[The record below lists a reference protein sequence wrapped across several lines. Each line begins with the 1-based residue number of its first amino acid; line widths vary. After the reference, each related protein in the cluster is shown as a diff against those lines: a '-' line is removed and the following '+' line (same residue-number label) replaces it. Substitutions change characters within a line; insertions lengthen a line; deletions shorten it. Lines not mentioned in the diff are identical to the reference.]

1 MNCIATML
9 MLTHE
14 DSTEIALVKIGKPV
28 TEKLIKVLPDKN
40 KTVIAHIILTQIW
53 GDNVGKNYFSTKYI
67 YKNCNQL
74 IGWHYSYNGL
84 VWEWYSG
91 KDDSIRQV
99 EIDKIENY
107 WTKKLITKQAV
118 SMDFAKISSDLE
130 RQDNLIYPCNKVYE
144 NNSTDINYKKLYEL
158 LGKNSNDTLFKLLW
172 NKFGN
177 DSTMSN
183 FDDCY
188 FITYGPE
195 GLSFRFEKDSLLSTI
210 FVEDSYKGELPFN
223 LKITDRKKTIEK
235 KIGLPNKERK
245 FQENSWSYYT
255 DKNLSYYFDKEGK
268 ILEFYISKK

>member
-1 MNCIATML
+1 ML
-9 MLTHE
+9 TLTHE
-14 DSTEIALVKIGKPV
+14 DSTEIELVKIGKPA

-53 GDNVGKNYFSTKYI
+53 SDNIAKIYFSTKYI
-67 YKNCNQL
+67 YNNCNEL
-74 IGWHYSYNGL
+74 IGWHNIYNGL

-91 KDDSIRQV
+91 KDDSIIQV

-107 WTKKLITKQAV
+107 WTKKLIEKQDV
-118 SMDFAKISSDLE
+118 SLDFSKISEDLE
-130 RQDNLIYPCNKVYE
+130 SQDNLTYPCNKFYE
-144 NNSTDINYKKLYEL
+144 NNSADIKYQTLHQLLDKK
-158 LGKNSNDTLFKLLW
+158 SNDTLFKTLW

-177 DSTMSN
+177 DSTMSSFN
-183 FDDCY
+183 DCF

-210 FVEDSYKGELPFN
+210 FVEPSYKGELPFN

-235 KIGLPNKERK
+235 KIGRPNKERK

-255 DKNLSYYFDKEGK
+255 KKNLSYYFDKTGK
-268 ILEFYISKK
+268 VLELYISKK